1 LSSSFTFTVY
11 GKPAPQGSKRHLG
24 KGVMVESSN
33 RVKPWRQDIKHAAER
48 LLPKTWHAILPMRL
62 KVSFLFARP
71 QSHYRANG
79 QLKPS
84 APRYCTTRIGDLDK
98 LVRALCDA
106 LQGLCYLDDS
116 QIIEINAT
124 RRYASIDERPSAIV
138 TIEALDA

>member
-1 LSSSFTFTVY
+1 
-11 GKPAPQGSKRHLG
+11 
-24 KGVMVESSN
+24 MIESSN

-48 LLPKTWHAILPMRL
+48 LLPKEWHAILPMRI

-84 APRYCTTRIGDLDK
+84 APQHCTARIGDLDK

-116 QIIEINAT
+116 QIIEINAH

-138 TIEALDA
+138 TIEAFDAQSR

>member
-1 LSSSFTFTVY
+1 
-11 GKPAPQGSKRHLG
+11 
-24 KGVMVESSN
+24 
-33 RVKPWRQDIKHAAER
+33 
-48 LLPKTWHAILPMRL
+48 MRL

-138 TIEALDA
+138 TIESLDA